1 MKSVRYIKAVD
12 KPASRA
18 GQPGDIRDL
27 EDHDAREL
35 VVTGHVEPAD
45 KKPRA
50 KKVKKDDKEPT

>member
-1 MKSVRYIKAVD
+1 MPTVRYLKAVD

-18 GQPGDIRDL
+18 GQPGDVREL

-35 VVTGHVEPAD
+35 VGSGHVEPAE

-50 KKVKKDDKEPT
+50 KKVRKDDKPA